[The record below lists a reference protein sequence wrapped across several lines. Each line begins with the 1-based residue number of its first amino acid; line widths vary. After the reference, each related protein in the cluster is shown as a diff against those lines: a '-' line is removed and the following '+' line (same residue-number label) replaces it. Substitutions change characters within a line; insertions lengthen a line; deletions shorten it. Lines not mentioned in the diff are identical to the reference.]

1 MDTRGHRAIMLDRP
15 IDLLYDPRQQNYT
28 AAAQVDRTLLDE
40 LEIVEQ
46 EAMNAPDDNVIS

>member
-1 MDTRGHRAIMLDRP
+1 MDTRGHRAIMSDRP

-46 EAMNAPDDNVIS
+46 ATNAPDDNVIS